1 MPIAQNG
8 LHEARGYET
17 LLEDVMQTGTQ
28 MKDLPGLG
36 RVLIVDDEAN
46 IRKIIR
52 MALTKTGYDVV
63 EAEGGEKA
71 IEVLGADDNPSTVDL
86 ILCDLR
92 MPYFHGMETIAHFRN
107 RYPSVPVIVLTG
119 YPDDRIAATLLQ
131 QGIADYLV
139 KPVPKVELLASV
151 ATAMESRMDP
161 IRTFGSR

>member
-1 MPIAQNG
+1 
-8 LHEARGYET
+8 
-17 LLEDVMQTGTQ
+17 MQTGPQ
-28 MKDLPGLG
+28 IRNLLGLG

-63 EAEGGEKA
+63 EASDGEKA
-71 IEVLGADDNPSTVDL
+71 IEVLGADDNPLVVDL

-92 MPYFHGMETIAHFRN
+92 MPHFNGMETIAYFRS

-119 YPDDRIAATLLQ
+119 YPDDRVAATLLQ
-131 QGIADYLV
+131 QGVADYLV

-151 ATAMESRMDP
+151 AAAMESRMDP
-161 IRTFGSR
+161 IRTFG

>member
-1 MPIAQNG
+1 MPIAQID
-8 LHEARGYET
+8 LHETRCYET
-17 LLEDVMQTGTQ
+17 LLEDVMQTGPQ
-28 MKDLPGLG
+28 IRNLLGLG

-63 EAEGGEKA
+63 EASDGEKA
-71 IEVLGADDNPSTVDL
+71 IEVLGADDNPLVVDL

-92 MPYFHGMETIAHFRN
+92 MPHFNGMETIAYFRS

-119 YPDDRIAATLLQ
+119 YPDDRVAATLLQ
-131 QGIADYLV
+131 QGVADYLV

-151 ATAMESRMDP
+151 AAAMESRMDP
-161 IRTFGSR
+161 IRTFG